1 MRLLL
6 VRHPQP
12 QVGAGL
18 CYGRT
23 DIRACSEDTD
33 RVHAALAAAG
43 LPGAMPVYASPA
55 LRCAELARRLGAA
68 ALAFDVRLTEMD
80 FGTWE
85 MRSWDEIGRAAVDAW
100 TADLLHYRPGGGEC
114 VFDVATRVAGFLGE
128 LRQTGHA
135 QVLVVCHA
143 GTIRLL
149 QALHRGLGIADA
161 ALHAA
166 RTPHRIAYGEI
177 LVLD

>member
-23 DIRACSEDTD
+23 DIPACSQDTD
-33 RVHAALAAAG
+33 RVRAALTAAG

-68 ALAFDVRLTEMD
+68 TLAFDARLTEMD
-80 FGTWE
+80 FGIWE
-85 MRSWDEIGRAAVDAW
+85 MRSWDEIGRSAVDAW
-100 TADLLHYRPGGGEC
+100 TADLLHHRPGGGEC
-114 VFDVATRVAGFLGE
+114 VLDVATRVAGFLGE
-128 LRQTGHA
+128 LRQAGHA
-135 QVLVVCHA
+135 QALVVCHA

-149 QALHRGLGIADA
+149 QALHRGLGLRDA

-166 RTPHRIAYGEI
+166 STPHRIAYGEI
-177 LVLD
+177 LVVD

>member
-6 VRHPQP
+6 VRHPRP
-12 QVGAGL
+12 QVDAGL

-23 DIRACSEDTD
+23 DLTALSEDTA
-33 RVHAALAAAG
+33 RVHAELTAAG

-55 LRCAELARRLGAA
+55 LRCAALARRLGAA
-68 ALAFDVRLTEMD
+68 TLAFDARLAEMD

-85 MRSWDEIGRAAVDAW
+85 MRSWDEIGQAAVEAW
-100 TADLLHYRPGGGEC
+100 TADLLHFRPGGGEC
-114 VFDVATRVAGFLGE
+114 VLDVATRVAGFLGE
-128 LRQTGHA
+128 LRQAGHREA
-135 QVLVVCHA
+135 LIVCHA

-149 QALHRGLGIADA
+149 QALHGGLPLREA

-166 RTPHRIAYGEI
+166 RTPHRIAYGEM
-177 LVLD
+177 LVLS